1 MLDGFTS
8 TTGTET
14 GDFANYYIASHR
26 SFVSFDKYLKT
37 GPYNFGFANTKPD
50 FVEHFSYT
58 PGLLVS
64 YWDTS
69 QGDNNTSE
77 HPGQGLIL
85 PIDSH
90 PKALYNLTGAPWRSR
105 IQVYDAPFS
114 VNAPKSFTLHVNGQ
128 PSYIRGQG
136 AQPVFDDSRS
146 YQDPAIPFVGVD
158 VPDTNTRIR
167 VLSVHGTTM
176 KIRVGVG

>member
-1 MLDGFTS
+1 MVHPSFTSGAEDGDEGWVLDGFTS

-105 IQVYDAPFS
+105 IQVLRRPVLGQRSQVVHAPRER
-114 VNAPKSFTLHVNGQ
+114 PGELHPGPGRPAGV
-128 PSYIRGQG
+128 RR
-136 AQPVFDDSRS
+136 QPV
-146 YQDPAIPFVGVD
+146 
-158 VPDTNTRIR
+158 VPGPGHPVRR
-167 VLSVHGTTM
+167 GG
-176 KIRVGVG
+176 RA